1 MIQTDI
7 PVNSYSQIA
16 LQPWA
21 FLDATWLRYAN
32 VEAVT
37 FDISFSLTH
46 QISGTKS
53 VRCQVAG
60 NNVSMHR
67 PHLNLKE
74 YFLVVQ
80 MCVKTFPAVWFMW
93 ERTAVENVDSPEIV
107 KIECETAYIYQ
118 NNWHKRLDRN

>member
-46 QISGTKS
+46 QFSGTKS

-60 NNVSMHR
+60 NNVSMHL
-67 PHLNLKE
+67 PYLNLKE

-80 MCVKTFPAVWFMW
+80 MCVKTFPAVWFM
-93 ERTAVENVDSPEIV
+93 
-107 KIECETAYIYQ
+107 
-118 NNWHKRLDRN
+118 